1 MHICWIFA
9 VHCNVINVMSYG
21 VSAQLKNNTQ
31 YKDTPNYGAPIV
43 DANQVELFRRTTRVG
58 SLRQT
63 PSSSELDQVT
73 FWVKE

>member
-1 MHICWIFA
+1 MQ
-9 VHCNVINVMSYG
+9 CNAFNVLLCG

-31 YKDTPNYGAPIV
+31 YKDTPNYGASIV
-43 DANQVELFRRTTRVG
+43 NANQVELFRRTTRVG

-63 PSSSELDQVT
+63 PSSSELNQVT